1 MAAVIGGIGISHT
14 PSMGLEYDR
23 GTASP
28 DGFSPR
34 WQPWYDGTRRVAEL
48 LERLAPDHL
57 VVVYNDHLNHF
68 DLDNYPTL
76 AIGVGAR
83 FRQADE
89 GWGPRDLPDLEGDT
103 RWGLHL
109 TEELIGR
116 EFDLTVSQDLA
127 IDHGVFS
134 WLPYVFTRTGGG
146 PRDRT
151 GSGGDGPGDR
161 TGSGGDG
168 TGGWPVTVTPIAVN
182 MVRQPLPTAN
192 RLRSLGRA
200 IRASVAAFPGDDRV
214 LVIATG
220 GMSHQISGAR
230 FGMANEDLDR
240 YFLKNLPDHLDDLV
254 SVPVR
259 EYMRLGG
266 TEAAELTLWFTMRA
280 ALSQRAAAVYTFQTF
295 PAITGCG
302 ALVMAE
308 PGALPG
314 TGPGAEQRGSEA
326 GS

>member
-1 MAAVIGGIGISHT
+1 MATVIGGIGISHT
-14 PSMGLEYDR
+14 PSMGVEYDH
-23 GTASP
+23 GIASP

-34 WQPWYDGTRRVAEL
+34 WQPWYDGTRRVEEL
-48 LERLAPDHL
+48 LEQLAPDHL
-57 VVVYNDHLNHF
+57 VVIYNDHLNHF

-83 FRQADE
+83 FPQADE
-89 GWGPRDLPDLEGDT
+89 GWGQRDLPDLPGDT

-134 WLPYVFTRTGGG
+134 WLPYVFRRAGGNTGGN
-146 PRDRT
+146 T
-151 GSGGDGPGDR
+151 GDD
-161 TGSGGDG
+161 TGNTS
-168 TGGWPVTVTPIAVN
+168 GGWPVTVTPVAVN
-182 MVRQPLPTAN
+182 MIRLPLPTPN

-200 IRASVAAFPGDDRV
+200 IRASVEAFNGNDRV

-230 FGMANEDLDR
+230 FGIANEDLDR
-240 YFLKNLPDHLDDLV
+240 YFLEKLPGHLDELV

-280 ALSQRAAAVYTFQTF
+280 ALSQQASAVYSFQTF
-295 PAITGCG
+295 PVITGCG

-314 TGPGAEQRGSEA
+314 SGSEA
-326 GS
+326 VS

>member
-1 MAAVIGGIGISHT
+1 MATVIGGIGISHT
-14 PSMGLEYDR
+14 PSMGVEYDK
-23 GTASP
+23 GIASP
-28 DGFSPR
+28 DGFSAR
-34 WQPWYDGTRRVAEL
+34 WQPWYDGTRQVEEL

-57 VVVYNDHLNHF
+57 IVIYNDHLNYF

-76 AIGVGAR
+76 AIGVGAK

-89 GWGPRDLPDLEGDT
+89 GWGPRDLPDLEGDI

-109 TEELIGR
+109 TEELVNR

-134 WLPYVFTRTGGG
+134 WLPYVFRR
-146 PRDRT
+146 RD
-151 GSGGDGPGDR
+151 
-161 TGSGGDG
+161 
-168 TGGWPVTVTPIAVN
+168 GGWPTAITPIAVN
-182 MVRQPLPTAN
+182 MIRQPLPTAN
-192 RLRSLGRA
+192 RLRSLGQA
-200 IRASVAAFPGDDRV
+200 IRASVEAFPHDERV

-220 GMSHQISGAR
+220 GMSHQVSGAR
-230 FGMANEDLDR
+230 FGIANADLDR
-240 YFLKNLPDHLDDLV
+240 YFLENLPDHFDELV
-254 SVPVR
+254 DIPVR

-280 ALSQRAAAVYTFQTF
+280 ALSQDAKAVYTFQTF

-308 PGALPG
+308 PGALPETPDTPRRDDG
-314 TGPGAEQRGSEA
+314 DQS
-326 GS
+326 

>member
-34 WQPWYDGTRRVAEL
+34 WQPWYDGTRRVEEL

-109 TEELIGR
+109 TEELVGR
-116 EFDLTVSQDLA
+116 EFDLTVSQDLT

-134 WLPYVFTRTGGG
+134 WLPYVFRQAGGG
-146 PRDRT
+146 T
-151 GSGGDGPGDR
+151 S
-161 TGSGGDG
+161 
-168 TGGWPVTVTPIAVN
+168 GGWPVTVTPIAVN

-240 YFLKNLPDHLDDLV
+240 YFLRNLPGHLDELV
-254 SVPVR
+254 SIPVR

-266 TEAAELTLWFTMRA
+266 TEAAELTLWFAMRA
-280 ALSQRAAAVYTFQTF
+280 ALSERAAAVYTFQTV

-314 TGPGAEQRGSEA
+314 TGPETEQRGSEA

>member
-1 MAAVIGGIGISHT
+1 VAAVIGGIGISHT

-23 GTASP
+23 GIASP

-89 GWGPRDLPDLEGDT
+89 GWGRRDLPDLEGDT

-134 WLPYVFTRTGGG
+134 WLPYVFARPSEGTG
-146 PRDRT
+146 
-151 GSGGDGPGDR
+151 
-161 TGSGGDG
+161 
-168 TGGWPVTVTPIAVN
+168 GGWPVTITPIAVN
-182 MVRQPLPTAN
+182 MVRQPLPTGS

-220 GMSHQISGAR
+220 GMSHQIGGAR

-240 YFLKNLPDHLDDLV
+240 YFLKNLPGHLDELV

-266 TEAAELTLWFTMRA
+266 TEAAELTLWFAMRA
-280 ALSQRAAAVYTFQTF
+280 ALSPEAAAVYTFQTF

-314 TGPGAEQRGSEA
+314 AGHSTGHSTGGATPAGATSGSGSEA

>member
-14 PSMGLEYDR
+14 PSMGAEYDR
-23 GTASP
+23 GIASP

-34 WQPWYDGTRRVAEL
+34 WQPWYDGTRRVEEL
-48 LERLAPDHL
+48 LGRLAPDHL
-57 VVVYNDHLNHF
+57 VVIYNDHLNHF

-116 EFDLTVSQDLA
+116 EFDLTVSQDLTL
-127 IDHGVFS
+127 DHGVFS
-134 WLPYVFTRTGGG
+134 WLPSVFRRAADGAGDSTR
-146 PRDRT
+146 
-151 GSGGDGPGDR
+151 
-161 TGSGGDG
+161 DG
-168 TGGWPVTVTPIAVN
+168 TGGGWPVTVTPIAVN
-182 MVRQPLPTAN
+182 MVRQPLPTAS
-192 RLRSLGRA
+192 RLRSLGWA
-200 IRASVAAFPGDDRV
+200 IRASVETFTADDRV
-214 LVIATG
+214 VVIATG

-240 YFLKNLPDHLDDLV
+240 YFLENLPGHLDELV
-254 SVPVR
+254 AVPVR

-280 ALSQRAAAVYTFQTF
+280 ALSQQASAVYSFQTF

-314 TGPGAEQRGSEA
+314 TDQGSEA

>member
-1 MAAVIGGIGISHT
+1 VASVIGGIGISHT
-14 PSMGLEYDR
+14 PSMGTEYDR
-23 GTASP
+23 GIASP

-57 VVVYNDHLNHF
+57 VVVYNDHLNYF
-68 DLDNYPTL
+68 DLDSYPTL

-109 TEELIGR
+109 TEELVGR
-116 EFDLTVSQDLA
+116 EFDLTVCQDLA
-127 IDHGVFS
+127 IDHGIFS
-134 WLPYVFTRTGGG
+134 WLPYVFGRTGG
-146 PRDRT
+146 D
-151 GSGGDGPGDR
+151 
-161 TGSGGDG
+161 

-182 MVRQPLPTAN
+182 MIRQPLPTSG

-230 FGMANEDLDR
+230 FGIANEELDR
-240 YFLKNLPDHLDDLV
+240 YFLRNLPGHLDDLV

-266 TEAAELTLWFTMRA
+266 AEAAELTLWFTMRA
-280 ALSQRAAAVYTFQTF
+280 ALSERAAAVYTFQTF

-314 TGPGAEQRGSEA
+314 PGPGPGPDTGHGTDGATPMEA
-326 GS
+326 SS

>member
-23 GTASP
+23 GTANP

-34 WQPWYDGTRRVAEL
+34 WQPWYDGTRRVQEL

-109 TEELIGR
+109 TEELVGR

-127 IDHGVFS
+127 IDQGVFS
-134 WLPYVFTRTGGG
+134 WLPYVFRQT
-146 PRDRT
+146 
-151 GSGGDGPGDR
+151 GDR
-161 TGSGGDG
+161 TGG
-168 TGGWPVTVTPIAVN
+168 
-182 MVRQPLPTAN
+182 
-192 RLRSLGRA
+192 
-200 IRASVAAFPGDDRV
+200 
-214 LVIATG
+214 
-220 GMSHQISGAR
+220 
-230 FGMANEDLDR
+230 
-240 YFLKNLPDHLDDLV
+240 
-254 SVPVR
+254 
-259 EYMRLGG
+259 
-266 TEAAELTLWFTMRA
+266 
-280 ALSQRAAAVYTFQTF
+280 VYTFQTF

-314 TGPGAEQRGSEA
+314 TGSGSEA

>member
-1 MAAVIGGIGISHT
+1 MATVIGGIGISHT
-14 PSMGLEYDR
+14 PSMGVEYDR
-23 GTASP
+23 GMASP
-28 DGFSPR
+28 DGFSAR
-34 WQPWYDGTRRVAEL
+34 WRPWYDGTRRVEEL

-57 VVVYNDHLNHF
+57 VVVYNDHLNYF

-109 TEELIGR
+109 TEELVNR

-127 IDHGVFS
+127 IDHGIFS
-134 WLPYVFTRTGGG
+134 WLPYVFAR
-146 PRDRT
+146 REN
-151 GSGGDGPGDR
+151 
-161 TGSGGDG
+161 
-168 TGGWPVTVTPIAVN
+168 GWPTAITPIAVN
-182 MVRQPLPTAN
+182 MIRQPLPTAS

-200 IRASVAAFPGDDRV
+200 IRASVEAFPRDERV

-230 FGMANEDLDR
+230 FGIANSDLDR
-240 YFLKNLPDHLDDLV
+240 YFLENLPDHLDELV
-254 SVPVR
+254 AVPVR

-266 TEAAELTLWFTMRA
+266 TEAAELTLWFAMRA
-280 ALSQRAAAVYTFQTF
+280 ALSADAKAVYTFQTF

-302 ALVMAE
+302 ALVMTE
-308 PGALPG
+308 PGVLPE
-314 TGPGAEQRGSEA
+314 TTETDDATPMKPMEA
-326 GS
+326 SS

>member
-28 DGFSPR
+28 DGFSRR
-34 WQPWYDGTRRVAEL
+34 WQPWYDGTRRVEEL

-83 FRQADE
+83 FPQADE

-134 WLPYVFTRTGGG
+134 WLPYVFRRTGGG
-146 PRDRT
+146 
-151 GSGGDGPGDR
+151 SG
-161 TGSGGDG
+161 
-168 TGGWPVTVTPIAVN
+168 GGWPVTVTPIAVN

-192 RLRSLGRA
+192 RLRSLGQA

-214 LVIATG
+214 LVVATG
-220 GMSHQISGAR
+220 GMSHQISGGR

-240 YFLKNLPDHLDDLV
+240 YFLRNLPGHLDELV

-280 ALSQRAAAVYTFQTF
+280 ALSERAAAVYTFQTF

-314 TGPGAEQRGSEA
+314 TSHGTGLGPDGNAGDATPGSGSEA
-326 GS
+326 VS